1 MSPQSLTLTDTQL
14 AGRLRVPGT
23 KDHKYTRGVLGVW
36 AGSQTYPGAAVL
48 ACAAA
53 VRTGVGLVRLQAPQR
68 VADLVL
74 ARRPEV
80 VPVAG
85 SSQALLIGPGISAQD
100 VPRAAEADAALA
112 LALGCPATP
121 PLPAVLDAGALPL
134 LACRLQEGARCWPWH
149 VLTPHAGEAASLL
162 SDLGQAASRQQVE
175 EDPEAAVRALSA
187 MTGATV
193 LLKGNPTLVSGEGG
207 QLLVR
212 LDPGP
217 AWLATAGSGD
227 VLAGVL
233 GALLAVEAASW
244 ERPDSEVYR
253 VGEACVTGRGQADAA
268 EPGAGSPGPAPVD
281 PSAGEPQAA
290 DSAPQPQGSTKSVLE
305 CYQEAISRDSV
316 AIPGN
321 NPGGVKVSCLTGL
334 VPGWVHPLLV
344 TALGGRIH
352 ARAADICAGTGP
364 GRQGHPIAA
373 LDLVET
379 LPRVLEALLEAMQ
392 ESAS

>member
-14 AGRLRVPGT
+14 AGRLRVPGA

-85 SSQALLIGPGISAQD
+85 RSQALLIGPGISAQD

-112 LALGCPATP
+112 LALGDPTTS

-134 LACRLQEGARCWPWH
+134 LACRLQAGARCWPWH

-207 QLLVR
+207 TAPCA
-212 LDPGP
+212 PGP
-217 AWLATAGSGD
+217 GAR
-227 VLAGVL
+227 LAGHR
-233 GALLAVEAASW
+233 GQRRRTRRGTRSPA
-244 ERPDSEVYR
+244 
-253 VGEACVTGRGQADAA
+253 GRG
-268 EPGAGSPGPAPVD
+268 GRLL
-281 PSAGEPQAA
+281 GE
-290 DSAPQPQGSTKSVLE
+290 T
-305 CYQEAISRDSV
+305 
-316 AIPGN
+316 
-321 NPGGVKVSCLTGL
+321 
-334 VPGWVHPLLV
+334 
-344 TALGGRIH
+344 
-352 ARAADICAGTGP
+352 
-364 GRQGHPIAA
+364 
-373 LDLVET
+373 
-379 LPRVLEALLEAMQ
+379 
-392 ESAS
+392 